1 MKRTSLTLSILL
13 LLFAG
18 GLVGEEY
25 INSVSWSSSSDMG
38 MFSSNWIGTK
48 RFTPKVSTNVR
59 SATIGDLIIV
69 TDQNGKEVK
78 RFTVRKIA
86 IEKED
91 KMCFL
96 TWLNKRQ
103 PDEYLSIHKCRQ
115 S

>member
-1 MKRTSLTLSILL
+1 MIKKLTILL
-13 LLFAG
+13 SLLVFAG

-78 RFTVRKIA
+78 
-86 IEKED
+86 
-91 KMCFL
+91 
-96 TWLNKRQ
+96 
-103 PDEYLSIHKCRQ
+103 
-115 S
+115 